1 MTAIPSTSISL
12 PGNPFI
18 GESVDLTLGFDNTGT
33 QTGYGP
39 FVLFYVD
46 TTGADGDDGLTFNSA
61 TYLGSA
67 VTTTEY
73 QLSEDPEN
81 PPALAPITFNVFG
94 VEQTIASSDI
104 PSDFSAGD
112 TLVVMELPFGSFVV
126 DQPQADIA
134 VNLTGSDLA
143 DLNTPINL
151 QSQGGFVFGNTAT
164 EETDGS
170 DDPIYENISGDPV
183 DTVTPQL
190 VTLTKNYIGP
200 EDETATGPNFVRQ
213 FELVVDIADG
223 QTIENLD
230 VTDILPDDMQFVDV
244 VSIVDSNGTINSS
257 RITDV
262 ATPDDDGLTSI
273 GSVNVTE
280 NDVNSDGVP
289 TPGGTLTRRIDSVTG
304 TSGERDLVLTYEFF
318 IPRLDANSNVIID
331 AVTGDDIISTNE
343 SQLGDNDDTDSNNT
357 WNPVDPRDPEDGQ
370 DLLEEIYIPPTA
382 TDPNDPTHDLEDQS
396 IAIQKSVSNITDSE
410 NSPGDV
416 LEYTIDFQVSDY
428 FAFQNIDIFDTFSD
442 GQRFDTSFTPTFTV
456 TEHGQT
462 STTANFDLTNY
473 IVDESQIGNDTLAG
487 TDGTTEVTFEISDEL
502 ITRNFD
508 DDDGKLIGGGVID
521 GSSSNKTLYNNP
533 DLPQG
538 ATEGQIVFRT
548 VIQQEYSD
556 TYISGDASVD
566 IGDQLDNSAIINGE
580 VLDIDTLEPVLDPTT
595 TDDPNDFYQEADD
608 TSAAVTI
615 EEGKLYKSI
624 YAINGEIYDAD
635 GNSNNGFSAADDD
648 LSDGNLDGYA
658 NGVNISPGDEVTY
671 RLTYE
676 LPTTDVED
684 LTLTDYFP
692 LPIYDAET
700 EFAST
705 TFDPT
710 VSSIVPSAGAT
721 KYGPLDT
728 FSSRDDAGG
737 NNPNLTFSVSNDGS
751 NKLTYSYADFDDD
764 ENQSSIVDILVT
776 VTAYDEPAADGLLYT
791 NQVRQTNQTTFN
803 ENSFLD
809 EIIQVTLD
817 QPEVLEIT
825 KGVVAYSSDNTDI
838 AFDSPFTAP
847 NGVTFATGS
856 GINFATGADP
866 ISSSHLDPDPNNS
879 SDDNPIDSN
888 LTGGLEAGDLVTFAI
903 TVENTGNSRTG
914 VFDITLQDDLP
925 TGFKIPDAGLNLNLT
940 DGTGATIGYTGL
952 DDNDGSGDDL
962 FGTGIELVDP
972 GSDPDTDAG
981 AISAYDDN
989 SGENLAI
996 VTFDLEVDNGASY
1009 LDITSIDN
1017 TATLVSYA
1025 NTDNN
1030 SDVFAAGLTDSAT
1043 VEIETPTATK
1053 SITATSETHTDETG
1067 DGSSNANARKVT
1079 IGEIVRY
1086 RLVAEVPEGKAER
1099 FILQDRLPNGQ
1110 TFLDDGTAQYTFISN
1125 NGGITSSDTA
1135 DSGAL
1140 ELGLTPTN
1148 TLNGNDP
1155 SNITNTDW
1163 NTFPQTA
1170 GDGSAPNDNYPHIGS
1185 SNSISDDPD
1194 DYTTGA
1200 DVRFKFGDLTNSD
1213 RDSDS
1218 EYVVVEFNALVD
1230 NNNDGDDERNDAGE
1244 DKNNNLTLLSSNST
1258 SNDVNIADS
1267 DSVQVKI
1274 VEPSLSLTK
1283 EVGSNNT
1290 FSTDTFAADAGDTV
1304 QFKLTFSNAGNTN
1317 QNATA
1322 FDVSLTDAVPTDFT
1336 LTGIDSVSWDN
1347 GDAIDGSA
1355 ETGTENSVS
1364 SGTNIVTTD
1373 ADMTITPT
1381 FDTGTGAISVDVDQM
1396 PTDAEIS
1403 VIYSATVDRDVNPDE
1418 LITNTAD
1425 ITYSSLPGDDTD
1437 GTDSTSPGTSQSNT
1451 TDNPTGSDVN
1461 DTTSGDTLSER
1472 NGDSTTNSANDYS
1485 ASASGNVQIDPLV
1498 PTKTLVSTSE
1508 NATSSESNVTI
1519 GEIVR
1524 YQLSVEIPEGDTA
1537 GFTITDDLP
1546 AGLTYIGNP
1555 KLAFVADGT
1564 GTTSGVYSDDPN
1576 ILNNPQVTDSSFTNP
1591 TYDLTTG
1598 ITDASG
1604 DSTFTSGEDVTFSL
1618 GNITNADDDTDEEY
1632 VVVEFN
1638 ALVENIDAN
1647 DNGDTLANSFQVSA
1661 SSPTQTQTSNSFNV
1675 TIAEPILGSI
1685 THTASPETGDAG
1697 DTITYTVTF
1706 SNDGST
1712 TAYDLNITDTLPAEL
1727 DNLAINS
1734 NSVTIFDNSATPQD
1748 VTSNFTVNTT
1758 STSSTDGTSTDND
1771 NVDAFDID
1779 LNELPANYSVEI
1791 QYTATIVGDI
1801 TTEASIDNTVDVTYS
1816 SLPGEDLDGTDSN
1829 NPGTSDTNP
1838 TGSDV
1843 NDTTSGNADSERNSS
1858 SNGEGTSVNNYAIS
1872 STETVTVDPLVPVK
1886 RLVATSESHTAD
1898 DDVAIGEIVRYQLEV
1913 KIPEGETNGFSITD
1927 NLPAGLK
1934 YLGNPKIA
1942 FIADRSTD
1950 GIDSTTITDADP
1962 NTAPNLDLTGTTA
1975 TTPEFDLTTGITD
1988 AGGDSIFTSGEDV
2001 TFSLGDLTNS
2011 DRDSEDDEYVVI
2023 EFNALVEN
2031 VSDNTDGGTNDPL
2044 RNEFTV
2050 SATGATD
2057 RTSNPVDV
2065 DIVEP
2070 SVIDVSQTVSSTT
2083 ADAGD
2088 PLTYTVTFS
2097 NTGTAD
2103 AFDLNL
2109 TDTLPTGL
2117 DNLAVSSVTI
2127 FDETNTAINS
2137 PGYTDNSTS
2146 SNDGTST
2153 DDPNADVLD
2162 IDINQLPVG
2171 YSVEIQYTADVVGD
2185 IAPES
2190 EINSTVDL
2198 TYTSLDGTG
2207 TANNDTGS
2215 DNTAATSGDA
2225 DGERNGSG
2233 TGANTYTDSN
2243 DTATSVTINSLNAVK
2258 TLASTSET
2266 STTNSDVIIGETVRY
2281 QLAVELPE
2289 GQTDNFKITD
2299 AIPNGITYSGN
2310 AKVAFVA
2317 NDDFAGSGTGIDS
2330 STISGS
2336 GIDIEGS
2343 AAATPTFDLTTGIS
2357 SEIGDDTTFTS
2368 GEDVTFDLGN
2378 LTNTDRDSDSEYV
2391 VIEFDGIV
2399 DGVGSNASLD
2409 NTFTVTAGS
2418 SSNITAT
2425 SGTTTVD
2432 VTLDYGDAPDSG
2444 STTPSQGD
2452 YLTLASSNGASH
2464 GIRTGLTIGTEI
2476 DADGGNLQ
2484 NTTADADDSSDTGST
2499 NDEDGVESF
2508 SILETGADSYT
2519 VDVEVLNNTGESA
2532 TLVGWIDFNRNGNFE
2547 SEEAVIADVP
2557 DSTTT
2562 ANPIS
2567 LIWDRDTL
2575 TGGTVGDG
2583 YGELPNINEIVSG
2596 DTYARFRLS
2605 TDADLDDALSTGIVD
2620 DGEVEDYQL
2629 TIYNTVD
2636 GNPYSDT
2643 ITEANNVPDLIT
2655 AGEGQDTLT
2664 GGTGEDIFVYTKTSD
2679 GVDIIEDFEDGTDKI
2694 DLSALVASGGE
2705 LDGITFTDDP
2715 FTDGYVEAVS
2725 FGSHTMIQVD
2735 FDNSDTLPKDVV
2747 LLNNINSA
2755 NITAAD
2761 FIFQFEQ
2768 SFNLFA
2774 FIYLQFGY

>member
-257 RITDV
+257 RITEV
-262 ATPDDDGLTSI
+262 ATPDDGGLTSI

-289 TPGGTLTRRIDSVTG
+289 TPGGTLSRRIDSVTG

-318 IPRLDANSNVIID
+318 IPRLDANSDVIIN
-331 AVTGDDIISTNE
+331 ANSGDDIISTNE

-357 WNPVDPRDPEDGQ
+357 WDPVDTRDTDAEVYVPS
-370 DLLEEIYIPPTA
+370 TS
-382 TDPNDPTHDLEDQS
+382 TDPNVPTHDLEDQS

-410 NSPGDV
+410 NTPGDV

-508 DDDGKLIGGGVID
+508 DGDGKLVGGGVPD
-521 GSSSNKTLYNNP
+521 GGFQDGGTSLENNP
-533 DLPQG
+533 PLPQG
-538 ATEGQIVFRT
+538 ATEGTITFRT

-556 TYISGDASVD
+556 TYDSGDASVD
-566 IGDQLDNSAIINGE
+566 IGDKLDNSAIIDGE
-580 VLDIDTLEPVLDPTT
+580 VLDVDNLNATGQSED
-595 TDDPNDFYQEADD
+595 DD

-615 EEGKLYKSI
+615 QEGELYKSI
-624 YAINGEIYDAD
+624 YAINGEIFTGAD
-635 GNSNNGFSAADDD
+635 TDTD
-648 LSDGNLDGYA
+648 LSDGLTGYA

-705 TFDPT
+705 NFDPT
-710 VSSIVPSAGAT
+710 VDSSVPSAGST

-728 FSSRDDAGG
+728 FSTRTDAGG
-737 NNPNLTFSVSNDGS
+737 NNPSLTFSVSDDNT

-764 ENQSSIVDILVT
+764 DNQSSIVDILVT

-791 NQVRQTNQTTFN
+791 NQVRETNRTTFN
-803 ENSFLD
+803 EDSFLD

-825 KGVVAYSSDNTDI
+825 KGVVAYNTNGTSI
-838 AFDSPFTAP
+838 PNPNFTVP
-847 NGVTFATGS
+847 SGVSFATG
-856 GINFATGADP
+856 GGTTYTGTSDP
-866 ISSSHLDPDPNNS
+866 VSSLDLDS
-879 SDDNPIDSN
+879 NPIDSN
-888 LTGGLEAGDLVTFAI
+888 LTESLEAGDLVTFAI

-914 VFDITLQDDLP
+914 VFDVTLQDDLP
-925 TGFKIPDAGLNLNLT
+925 TGFTIPNSGLNLNIT

-972 GSDPDTDAG
+972 GSDPNTDAG
-981 AISAYDDN
+981 ALNAYDDN
-989 SGENLAI
+989 SGENIAV
-996 VTFDLEVDNGASY
+996 VTFDLEVD
-1009 LDITSIDN
+1009 DIAPYQDSDDTRDQEQLTN

-1030 SDVFAAGLTDSAT
+1030 PNVFTAGLTDTAT
-1043 VEIETPTATK
+1043 VDIELPELTK
-1053 SITATSETHTDETG
+1053 SIISTSEAHTSEDD
-1067 DGSSNANARKVT
+1067 DGKEATNASRRKLA
-1079 IGEIVRY
+1079 IGEIVRF
-1086 RLVAEVPEGKAER
+1086 RLLTAIPEGTANNFQIE
-1099 FILQDRLPNGQ
+1099 DNLPNGFV
-1110 TFLDDGTAQYTFISN
+1110 FLNDNTAKAAFISDQAPIASTTTTTN
-1125 NGGITSSDTA
+1125 YDNPLDIGLGDFADFSSISGDPNQDLWIQGTTA
-1135 DSGAL
+1135 DIVS
-1140 ELGLTPTN
+1140 PTFSLPDVN
-1148 TLNGNDP
+1148 V
-1155 SNITNTDW
+1155 
-1163 NTFPQTA
+1163 
-1170 GDGSAPNDNYPHIGS
+1170 GS
-1185 SNSISDDPD
+1185 SISIGDNTQPADPDVPDPD
-1194 DYTTGA
+1194 DYNAST
-1200 DVRFKFGDLTNSD
+1200 DIYFKFGDLNNPD
-1213 RDSDS
+1213 RDTNE
-1218 EYVVVEFNALVD
+1218 EYVVIEFNALLANDALD
-1230 NNNDGDDERNDAGE
+1230 NNGNVDINNE
-1244 DKNNNLTLLSSNST
+1244 NNNRTNDFQVRIGRGNNFNSSDTLVLSEDINLK
-1258 SNDVNIADS
+1258 IA
-1267 DSVQVKI
+1267 
-1274 VEPSLSLTK
+1274 EPIISLTK
-1283 EVGSNNT
+1283 EVSDNSSSFNNT
-1290 FSTDTFAADAGDTV
+1290 SLLADSGDTV
-1304 QFKLTFSNAGNTN
+1304 YFSLTFDNKGN
-1317 QNATA
+1317 QNRRATA
-1322 FDVSLTDAVPTDFT
+1322 FEVNLTDTVPDGLT
-1336 LTGIDSVSWDN
+1336 LTGIESINWNN
-1347 GDAIDGSA
+1347 GDGSGGSGNTNTGIVSGDDIDVG
-1355 ETGTENSVS
+1355 
-1364 SGTNIVTTD
+1364 
-1373 ADMTITPT
+1373 DMVITPT
-1381 FDTGTGAISVDVDQM
+1381 FDTVTGAMAVDVDQM
-1396 PTDAEIS
+1396 PTDAEIEI
-1403 VIYSATVDRDVNPDE
+1403 IYSATVDSDVNPDE

-1425 ITYSSLPGDDTD
+1425 ITYSSLPGT
-1437 GTDSTSPGTSQSNT
+1437 GTA
-1451 TDNPTGSDVN
+1451 DNATGSVTPGASGS
-1461 DTTSGDTLSER
+1461 TTGER

-1498 PTKTLVSTSE
+1498 PTKTLRSTSE
-1508 NATSSESNVTI
+1508 TATSTESEVTI

-1524 YQLSVEIPEGDTA
+1524 YRLAVEIPEGETA

-1618 GNITNADDDTDEEY
+1618 GNITNADDDSDEEY

-1661 SSPTQTQTSNSFNV
+1661 SSPTQTQTSDPVNV
-1675 TIAEPILGSI
+1675 TITEPILGSI

-1706 SNDGST
+1706 SNDGSA

-1727 DNLAINS
+1727 DNLAISS
-1734 NSVTIFDNSATPQD
+1734 NSVTIFDDSDTPQD
-1748 VTSNFTVNTT
+1748 VTSSFTVNAT

-1913 KIPEGETNGFSITD
+1913 KIPEGETDGFSITD
-1927 NLPAGLK
+1927 DLPAGLK

-1942 FIADRSTD
+1942 FVADDSTN
-1950 GIDSTTITDADP
+1950 GIDSTAITDADP
-1962 NTAPNLDLTGTTA
+1962 NTAPNLDLTGTAA

-1988 AGGDSIFTSGEDV
+1988 ASGDSNFTSGEDV

-2088 PLTYTVTFS
+2088 PLTYTITFS

-2583 YGELPNINEIVSG
+2583 YGELPNINDIVSG

-2705 LDGITFTDDP
+2705 LDGIPFTDDP

-2755 NITAAD
+2755 NITADD
-2761 FIFQFEQ
+2761 FIF
-2768 SFNLFA
+2768 
-2774 FIYLQFGY
+2774 

>member
-134 VNLTGSDLA
+134 VNLTGSNLA

-190 VTLTKNYIGP
+190 VTLTKNYLGP

-213 FELVVDIADG
+213 FELVVDIAEG
-223 QTIENLD
+223 QTISNLD
-230 VTDILPDDMQFVDV
+230 ITDILPDDMQFVDV
-244 VSIVDSNGTINSS
+244 VSIEDSNGTEINSS
-257 RITDV
+257 RITEV
-262 ATPDDDGLTSI
+262 ATPDDGGLTSI
-273 GSVNVTE
+273 GSKNTTE
-280 NDVNSDGVP
+280 NDVNSDNTP

-304 TSGERDLVLTYEFF
+304 TIGERDLVLTYEFF

-357 WNPVDPRDPEDGQ
+357 WNPVDPRDPVDGQ

-508 DDDGKLIGGGVID
+508 DGDGKLVGGGVPD
-521 GSSSNKTLYNNP
+521 GGFQDGGTSLENNP
-533 DLPQG
+533 PLPQG
-538 ATEGQIVFRT
+538 ATEGTITFRT

-556 TYISGDASVD
+556 TYDSGDASVD
-566 IGDQLDNSAIINGE
+566 IGDKLDNSAIIDGE
-580 VLDIDTLEPVLDPTT
+580 VLDVDNLNATGQSED
-595 TDDPNDFYQEADD
+595 DD

-615 EEGKLYKSI
+615 QEGELYKSI
-624 YAINGEIYDAD
+624 YAINGEIFTGAD
-635 GNSNNGFSAADDD
+635 TDTD
-648 LSDGNLDGYA
+648 LSDGLTGYA

-996 VTFDLEVDNGASY
+996 VTFDLEVDDGASY

-1148 TLNGNDP
+1148 TVNGNDP

-1170 GDGSAPNDNYPHIGS
+1170 GDGSDPNDNYPHIGS

-1194 DYTTGA
+1194 VYTTGA

-1230 NNNDGDDERNDAGE
+1230 NNNDSDNKRNDAGE
-1244 DKNNNLTLLSSNST
+1244 NKGNNLRLRSSNST

-1267 DSVQVKI
+1267 DSVKVKI

-1364 SGTNIVTTD
+1364 SGTSIVTTD
-1373 ADMTITPT
+1373 ADMTINPT

-1403 VIYSATVDRDVNPDE
+1403 IIYSATVDRDVNPDE

-1498 PTKTLVSTSE
+1498 PVKSLVATSE
-1508 NATSSESNVTI
+1508 SHTVDSDVAI

-1576 ILNNPQVTDSSFTNP
+1576 ILNDPQVTDSSFTNP

-1661 SSPTQTQTSNSFNV
+1661 SSPTQTQTSNSVNV

-1706 SNDGST
+1706 SNDGSA

-1727 DNLAINS
+1727 DNLAIS
-1734 NSVTIFDNSATPQD
+1734 SSSVKIFDDSTTPQD
-1748 VTSNFTVNTT
+1748 VTSFFTVNAT
-1758 STSSTDGTSTDND
+1758 STSSSDGTSTDND

-1913 KIPEGETNGFSITD
+1913 KIPEGETDGFSITD
-1927 NLPAGLK
+1927 DLPAGLK

-1942 FIADRSTD
+1942 FIADDSTN

-1975 TTPEFDLTTGITD
+1975 TTPEFDLPISAIAD
-1988 AGGDSIFTSGEDV
+1988 AGGDVI
-2001 TFSLGDLTNS
+2001 FSLGDLTNS

-2044 RNEFTV
+2044 SNQFTV

-2057 RTSNPVDV
+2057 RTSDPVDI

-2070 SVIDVSQTVSSTT
+2070 SITNVAKSVSSST

-2088 PLTYTVTFS
+2088 TLTYTVTFT
-2097 NTGTAD
+2097 NTGTATAYD
-2103 AFDLNL
+2103 VNL
-2109 TDTLPTGL
+2109 TDTLPSELTNLSNIQLNGAATGFTDNSSGNNL
-2117 DNLAVSSVTI
+2117 DILLNNGVAVNESVTI
-2127 FDETNTAINS
+2127 TFD
-2137 PGYTDNSTS
+2137 
-2146 SNDGTST
+2146 
-2153 DDPNADVLD
+2153 
-2162 IDINQLPVG
+2162 
-2171 YSVEIQYTADVVGD
+2171 ADVVGN
-2185 IAPES
+2185 IAPETTFDS
-2190 EINSTVDL
+2190 DSTV

-2207 TANNDTGS
+2207 TTSNSTGS
-2215 DNTAATSGDA
+2215 DIPGGSGDV
-2225 DGERNGSG
+2225 DGERNGLG
-2233 TGANTYTDSN
+2233 TSSNTYTDSN
-2243 DTATSVTINSLNAVK
+2243 NTPATVTINSLEAVK
-2258 TLASTSET
+2258 TLESPSGNTV
-2266 STTNSDVIIGETVRY
+2266 NIGETVRY
-2281 QLAVELPE
+2281 RLAVALPE
-2289 GQTDNFKITD
+2289 GQTDNFEITD
-2299 AIPNGITYSGN
+2299 AIPDGVTYDGN

-2317 NDDFAGSGTGIDS
+2317 NGFGISSDDSNIGTNPQITGA
-2330 STISGS
+2330 
-2336 GIDIEGS
+2336 
-2343 AAATPTFDLTTGIS
+2343 AAATPTFDLPS
-2357 SEIGDDTTFTS
+2357 SAIADAGADSSFDS
-2368 GEDVTFDLGN
+2368 GEDVIFSLGN
-2378 LTNTDRDSDSEYV
+2378 LTNADRDSDTEYV
-2391 VIEFDGIV
+2391 VLEFDGII
-2399 DGVGSNASLD
+2399 DGVGTDGGLD

-2418 SSNITAT
+2418 SSNITDT
-2425 SGTTTVD
+2425 SETVAVD
-2432 VTLDYGDAPDSG
+2432 VNLDYGDAPDTG
-2444 STTPSQGD
+2444 DNTTDTGD
-2452 YLTLASSNGASH
+2452 YLTTEANGGASH
-2464 GIRTGLTIGTEI
+2464 GIRTGLTIGENI
-2476 DADGGNLQ
+2476 DADAGNLQ

-2499 NDEDGVESF
+2499 NDEDGIESF
-2508 SILETGADSYT
+2508 SRLETGADSYT
-2519 VDVEVLNNTGESA
+2519 IDVEVLNNTGESA

-2547 SEEAVIADVP
+2547 SGEAISKSVSSNSLSQNIQLEWNNTDDNNNGGLP
-2557 DSTTT
+2557 D
-2562 ANPIS
+2562 
-2567 LIWDRDTL
+2567 
-2575 TGGTVGDG
+2575 
-2583 YGELPNINEIVSG
+2583 LPNVISPG
-2596 DTYARFRLS
+2596 TTYARFRLS
-2605 TDADLDDALSTGIVD
+2605 TDSDLTTSASAGIMD

-2761 FIFQFEQ
+2761 FIF
-2768 SFNLFA
+2768 
-2774 FIYLQFGY
+2774 